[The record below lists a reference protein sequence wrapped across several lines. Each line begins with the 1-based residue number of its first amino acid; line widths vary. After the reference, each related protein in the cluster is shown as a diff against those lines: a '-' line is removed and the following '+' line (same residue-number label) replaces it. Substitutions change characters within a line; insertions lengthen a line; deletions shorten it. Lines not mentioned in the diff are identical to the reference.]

1 MNLYFIPFEPC
12 HFGLVQDVD
21 ENARKEAEGVDLLA
35 NAEKL
40 KKAGPTRTLMDGQE
54 AIACCGL
61 LMISKTVAEV
71 WVRMSKKV
79 GPRAAKMLRDLMY
92 DQIEEHHLLRAQ
104 AIGPVSW
111 VKLPAWWSWIG
122 MQCEGVLRKY
132 GPNGED
138 YFMYSWVK
146 E

>member
-35 NAEKL
+35 NGERLA
-40 KKAGPTRTLMDGQE
+40 KAGPTRTLMDGGE
-54 AIACCGL
+54 AIACCGFRV
-61 LMISKTVAEV
+61 ISKTVAEV
-71 WVRMSKKV
+71 WLRMSRKV
-79 GPRAAKMLRDLMY
+79 GHHGYWMLRDLMY
-92 DQIEEHHLLRAQ
+92 Q
-104 AIGPVSW
+104 AIKEYGFRRVQALGLVSW
-111 VKLPAWWSWIG
+111 PLPAWWSWIG
-122 MQCEGVLRKY
+122 MQCEGVLRRY

-138 YFMYSWVK
+138 YFMYSWVR